1 MCLWTTEVNISGGWM
16 VNSNNTN
23 RVAGFRGRKKR
34 RQSYNADLSRPYPQ
48 RTMRWLSGDQS
59 RSLMAPPSA
68 GYSAFRICSWLT
80 VSQIRTF
87 PEISENHRSIVVLYI
102 KKLLKNNPQKHVHK
116 WSTHINF
123 SNVYKNYIY
132 METLH
137 LVSLNH
143 FSCTFSLSLSLSL
156 SLSIYIYIYVTALST
171 TPLIKTNK
179 PTFHI
184 IS

>member
-1 MCLWTTEVNISGGWM
+1 MRLWTTEVNISGGWM

-132 METLH
+132 IWKH
-137 LVSLNH
+137 CIWFNWIIFLVP
-143 FSCTFSLSLSLSL
+143 SLSL
-156 SLSIYIYIYVTALST
+156 SLSICNCTVNNTI
-171 TPLIKTNK
+171 NK
-179 PTFHI
+179 DE
-184 IS
+184 